1 MEPMELERVFREL
14 AVGRE
19 ATVDPA
25 DTALLRELAAA
36 GVSTD
41 GARAYLPDC
50 VELLSADGIRAHL
63 GPAAGS
69 WLDRLELVPHIP
81 STNTELVRRGLTE
94 SIDGT
99 ALLAEVQT
107 AGRGRRG
114 RTWRSPFARNLALS
128 VGIRI
133 ERSLAEV
140 GAVSLAVGVAVADAL
155 AAVGLQGVA
164 LKWPNDVLLDGRKL
178 SGILMELPR
187 AVEPPELV
195 VGIGIN
201 VGGAVIVAGE
211 VDQGVADV
219 TERVPEVSRNRLAG
233 GVIDSVFDL
242 CRRFERE
249 GFEPIR
255 SAYDALHGF
264 QGETVRVVT
273 GTDSVTGVV
282 LGVAED
288 GALRLR
294 TGSGEREFS
303 GGEVSLRG

>member
-1 MEPMELERVFREL
+1 MELERVFGEL
-14 AVGRE
+14 AAGRE
-19 ATVDPA
+19 PTVDPA
-25 DTALLRELAAA
+25 DAVLRRELAAA
-36 GVSTD
+36 GVAIEGD
-41 GARAYLPDC
+41 RAYLGDS
-50 VELLSADGIRAHL
+50 VELLSRDRIRAHL
-63 GPAAGS
+63 APATAN
-69 WLDRLELVPHIP
+69 WLEKLELAAHIP
-81 STNTELVRRGLTE
+81 STNTELVRRGLTG

-99 ALLAEVQT
+99 AVLAEVQT

-155 AAVGLQGVA
+155 AAVGLHGVA
-164 LKWPNDVLLDGRKL
+164 LKWPNDVLLEGRKL

-201 VGGAVIVAGE
+201 VGGGGIVAVE

-219 TERVPEVSRNRLAG
+219 TERVPDVSRNRLAAH
-233 GVIDSVFDL
+233 VLDSVFDL

-264 QGETVRVVT
+264 HRETVRVVT
-273 GTDSVTGVV
+273 GNESVAGVV
-282 LGVAED
+282 LGVAAD

>member
-1 MEPMELERVFREL
+1 MEIESVFDEL
-14 AVGRE
+14 AARRA

-36 GVSTD
+36 GVATERD
-41 GARAYLPDC
+41 RAYLADS
-50 VELLSADGIRAHL
+50 VELLAADRIRPHL
-63 GPAAGS
+63 AAATAD
-69 WLDRLELVPHIP
+69 WLRVLEVVAHIP
-81 STNTELVRRGLTE
+81 STNTELVRRGLTG

-99 ALLAEVQT
+99 ALLAEAQT

-114 RTWRSPFARNLALS
+114 RAWRSPFARNLALS
-128 VGIRI
+128 IGIRV
-133 ERSLAEV
+133 ERSLVEV
-140 GAVSLAVGVAVADAL
+140 GAVSLVVGVAVAEAL
-155 AAVGLQGVA
+155 AAAGLRGAA
-164 LKWPNDVLLDGRKL
+164 LKWPNDVLLEGRKL

-201 VGGAVIVAGE
+201 VGGAGIVASE
-211 VDQGVADV
+211 VDQSVADV
-219 TERVPEVSRNRLAG
+219 TERVPDVSRNRLAAQ
-233 GVIDSVFDL
+233 VIDSVFDL

-264 QGETVRVVT
+264 HGETVRVMA
-273 GTDSVTGVV
+273 GSESVAGVV
-282 LGVAED
+282 LGVAAD

-294 TGSGEREFS
+294 TPDGERRFS

>member
-1 MEPMELERVFREL
+1 MELERVFDEL
-14 AVGRE
+14 AAGRD

-25 DTALLRELAAA
+25 DTALLRELATA
-36 GVSTD
+36 GVSTEGD
-41 GARAYLPDC
+41 RAYLADS
-50 VELLSADGIRAHL
+50 VELLSEDRIHRHL
-63 GPAAGS
+63 APATRD
-69 WLDRLELVPHIP
+69 WLETLEVVAHIP
-81 STNTELVRRGLTE
+81 STNTELVSRGMTG

-114 RTWRSPFARNLALS
+114 RAWRSPFARNLALS

-133 ERSLAEV
+133 ERGLAEV
-140 GAVSLAVGVAVADAL
+140 GAVSLAVGVAVSEAL
-155 AAVGLQGVA
+155 AAVGLDGVA

-195 VGIGIN
+195 VGVGIN
-201 VGGAVIVAGE
+201 VGGAGIVADD

-219 TERVPEVSRNRLAG
+219 TERVPDVSRNRLAA

-242 CRRFERE
+242 CRRFERD

-255 SAYDALHGF
+255 SEYDALHGF
-264 QGETVRVVT
+264 QGEPVRVVAGPET
-273 GTDSVTGVV
+273 VAGIV
-282 LGVAED
+282 LGVAAD
-288 GALRLR
+288 GALRLG
-294 TGSGEREFS
+294 TGDGERQFS

>member
-1 MEPMELERVFREL
+1 MEIESVFDEL
-14 AVGRE
+14 AARRV

-41 GARAYLPDC
+41 GNRAYLADS
-50 VELLSADGIRAHL
+50 VELLSAERIRAHL
-63 GPAAGS
+63 APPATE
-69 WLDRLELVPHIP
+69 WLRALELAAHIP
-81 STNTELVRRGLTE
+81 STNTELVRRGSSG

-114 RTWRSPFARNLALS
+114 RSWRSPFARNLALS

-133 ERSLAEV
+133 DRGLVEV
-140 GAVSLAVGVAVADAL
+140 GAVSLVVGVAVADAL
-155 AAVGLQGVA
+155 AAVGVDGVA
-164 LKWPNDVLLDGRKL
+164 LKWPNDVLLEGRKL
-178 SGILMELPR
+178 SGILTELPR
-187 AVEPPELV
+187 AVAPPELV

-201 VGGAVIVAGE
+201 VGGAAIVARE

-219 TERVPEVSRNRLAG
+219 TERVPDVSRNRLAG
-233 GVIDSVFDL
+233 EVIDSVFDR

-249 GFEPIR
+249 GFEPLR

-264 QGETVRVVT
+264 HGETVRVVA
-273 GTDSVTGVV
+273 GTESVAGVV
-282 LGVAED
+282 LGVAAD

-294 TGSGEREFS
+294 TASGERRFS
-303 GGEVSLRG
+303 GGEVSLRA

>member
-1 MEPMELERVFREL
+1 MELERVFEEL
-14 AVGRE
+14 AAGRA

-25 DTALLRELAAA
+25 DSALLRELAAA
-36 GVSTD
+36 GVPTD
-41 GARAYLPDC
+41 GDRAYLADG
-50 VELLSADGIRAHL
+50 VELLSADRIRAHL
-63 GPAAGS
+63 APATAN
-69 WLDRLELVPHIP
+69 WLERLELVPHIP
-81 STNTELVRRGLTE
+81 STNTELVRRGLTG

-133 ERSLAEV
+133 ERGLAEV

-155 AAVGLQGVA
+155 AAVGLPGAA

-201 VGGAVIVAGE
+201 VGGAGLVADE

-233 GVIDSVFDL
+233 HVIDAVFDV

-264 QGETVRVVT
+264 HGETVRVVA
-273 GTDSVTGVV
+273 GSESVAGVV
-282 LGVAED
+282 LGVAAD

-294 TGSGEREFS
+294 TAGGERQFS
-303 GGEVSLRG
+303 GGEVSLRA

>member
-1 MEPMELERVFREL
+1 MELERVFDEL
-14 AVGRE
+14 AAARE

-36 GVSTD
+36 GVSTHGD
-41 GARAYLPDC
+41 RAYLGDS
-50 VELLSADGIRAHL
+50 VELLSADRIHAHL
-63 GPAAGS
+63 APATAN
-69 WLDRLELVPHIP
+69 WLGALEVVAHIP
-81 STNTELVRRGLTE
+81 STNSELVRRGLAR

-99 ALLAEVQT
+99 TLLAEVQT

-128 VGIRI
+128 IGIRI

-140 GAVSLAVGVAVADAL
+140 GAVSLVVGIAVAEAL
-155 AAVGLQGVA
+155 AAAGLRGAA

-178 SGILMELPR
+178 SGILTELPR

-201 VGGAVIVAGE
+201 VGGAGIVARE
-211 VDQGVADV
+211 VDRDVADV
-219 TERVPEVSRNRLAG
+219 TERVPDVSRNRLAG
-233 GVIDSVFDL
+233 QVIDSVSDL

-249 GFEPIR
+249 GFEAIR
-255 SAYDALHGF
+255 PEYDALHGYH
-264 QGETVRVVT
+264 GETVRIVA
-273 GTDSVTGVV
+273 GTESVAGVV
-282 LGVAED
+282 LGVAAD
-288 GALRLR
+288 GALRLHTR
-294 TGSGEREFS
+294 GRERRFN